1 MVTAI
6 ILLSVDK
13 KHINQV
19 AEELAAIDGLTEVY
33 SVSGSYDIAAIA
45 RVQYNDQLSEL
56 VTQHLAQID
65 FILKTETML
74 AFQAYSKHDLEGMFS
89 VGV

>member
-6 ILLSVDK
+6 IMLSVEK

-19 AEELAAIDGLTEVY
+19 AEKLASIEGLSEVY
-33 SVSGSYDIAAIA
+33 SVSGSYDIAAIV
-45 RVQYNDQLSEL
+45 RVQTNDQLSEL

-65 FILKTETML
+65 YILKTETML

>member
-19 AEELAAIDGLTEVY
+19 AEELAAIDGLSEVY

-45 RVQYNDQLSEL
+45 RVQHNDQLSEL

-74 AFQAYSKHDLEGMFS
+74 AFRAYSKHDLEGMFS

>member
-6 ILLSVDK
+6 IMLSVEK
-13 KHINQV
+13 KHINHV
-19 AEELAAIDGLTEVY
+19 AEKLASIEGLSEVY

-45 RVQYNDQLSEL
+45 RVQTNDQLSEL
-56 VTQHLAQID
+56 VTKHLAQID
-65 FILKTETML
+65 YILKTETML

>member
-1 MVTAI
+1 MVTSI

-19 AEELAAIDGLTEVY
+19 AEELAAIEGLSEVY

-45 RVQYNDQLSEL
+45 RVQNNDQLSEL

-65 FILKTETML
+65 HILKTETML
-74 AFQAYSKHDLEGMFS
+74 AFRAYSKHDLEGMFS

>member
-6 ILLSVDK
+6 ILLSVEK

-19 AEELAAIDGLTEVY
+19 AEKLASIEGLSEVY

-45 RVQYNDQLSEL
+45 RVQTNDQLSEL

-65 FILKTETML
+65 YILKTETML

>member
-6 ILLSVDK
+6 IMLSVEK

-19 AEELAAIDGLTEVY
+19 AEKLASIEGLSEVY

-45 RVQYNDQLSEL
+45 RVQTNDQLSEL
-56 VTQHLAQID
+56 VTKHLAQID
-65 FILKTETML
+65 YILKTETLL

>member
-6 ILLSVDK
+6 IMLSVEK

-19 AEELAAIDGLTEVY
+19 AEKLASIEGLSEVY

-45 RVQYNDQLSEL
+45 RVQTNDQLSDL

-65 FILKTETML
+65 YILKTETML

-89 VGV
+89 VGI